1 MRFRLTSGLQ
11 MLGWGIGCWVL
22 WQSSSAIAAE
32 RVVLKYRI
40 LRESISVAELTQL
53 AATGQVSPKLQAY
66 LKLAQQSPESLRQP
80 LVKPIGVNRRL
91 LDRVL
96 NSRPGEILL
105 DQVGQV
111 IHPPSNQANRQ
122 ALRSALVLSATPDN
136 QITLIEVLQNY
147 PTSEVEVEGDRLEDT
162 YRQLKTWSDRLQT
175 WLPLQRLF

>member
-1 MRFRLTSGLQ
+1 

-53 AATGQVSPKLQAY
+53 AATGQASPKLQAY

-111 IHPPSNQANRQ
+111 IHPPSNQASRQ

-147 PTSEVEVEGDRLEDT
+147 PTPEVEVEGDRLEDT

>member
-1 MRFRLTSGLQ
+1 

-53 AATGQVSPKLQAY
+53 AETGQTSPKLKAY

-105 DQVGQV
+105 DQVGPV
-111 IHPPSNQANRQ
+111 IHTPSNQANRQ